1 MTFPAEAVPDGYVL
15 APHHLYVG
23 LFVLWFAVWVVVDD
37 YGQREPLLAVAGA
50 AFALF
55 GFPSV
60 WQFYH
65 GTGAAMVLAGVTLAL
80 VGVCWPGGM
89 WAPYPLHWRVLA
101 LLGVCIALDDAVSHA
116 LGWWTPLDAFWK
128 VGVYQA
134 LP

>member
-23 LFVLWFAVWVVVDD
+23 LLVLGFAVWVVADD

-55 GFPSV
+55 GFLFV
-60 WQFYH
+60 WQFYP

-80 VGVCWPGGM
+80 IGVVFPGGVWSGYPLKWRLLAFVGVYIM
-89 WAPYPLHWRVLA
+89 A
-101 LLGVCIALDDAVSHA
+101 DDAVSHA
-116 LGWWTPLDAFWK
+116 LGWPTPLDAGF
-128 VGVYQA
+128 GEVYHL